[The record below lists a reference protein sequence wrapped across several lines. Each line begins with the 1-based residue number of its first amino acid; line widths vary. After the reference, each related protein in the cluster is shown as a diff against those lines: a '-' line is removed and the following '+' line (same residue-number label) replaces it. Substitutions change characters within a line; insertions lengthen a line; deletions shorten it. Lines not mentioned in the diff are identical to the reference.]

1 MTLPLPN
8 TTAQPNFTVPSGGS
22 SLYGVTP
29 YDFATIY
36 NVLPLWNAS
45 TPIDGTGQTIAIVGE
60 TDINPA
66 DFVNFRKLFD
76 LPIGNTNTPTGT
88 QYLNII
94 HNGPSPGIASDE
106 GEADIDTQW
115 SAAIAKGATID
126 YVVSEST
133 EVTQGTDLSAIYIV
147 NNNLAPVMSF
157 SYGQCELFLGTSG
170 NAFFNN
176 LWQQA
181 AAQGI
186 TVLVAS
192 GDSGAAGCD
201 AGNANYAGSGLAVNG
216 LGSTPYNISVGGTD
230 FYMPNDGTMYWN
242 LANDQ
247 TTQASAK
254 RLHPR
259 DSVERYLHE
268 CCRLFHS

>member
-1 MTLPLPN
+1 MPAT
-8 TTAQPNFTVPSGGS
+8 
-22 SLYGVTP
+22 
-29 YDFATIY
+29 DFATIY

-66 DFVNFRKLFD
+66 DFVNFRRLFN

-94 HNGPSPGIASDE
+94 YNGPNPGLGSDE

-115 SAAIAKGATID
+115 SGAVAKGATID

-147 NNNLAPVMSF
+147 NNNLAPVMSY
-157 SYGQCELFLGTSG
+157 SYGQCERFLGTSG
-170 NAFFNN
+170 NAFFKN

-181 AAQGI
+181 AASGRP
-186 TVLVAS
+186 AS
-192 GDSGAAGCD
+192 EHPIDRPGSRLRLALRSAGWSSLEFRAATEEGPSSFCWWP
-201 AGNANYAGSGLAVNG
+201 SRLLPQLRAVG
-216 LGSTPYNISVGGTD
+216 QVSCLRRAVPVK
-230 FYMPNDGTMYWN
+230 
-242 LANDQ
+242 
-247 TTQASAK
+247 TQRPGRI
-254 RLHPR
+254 RLPLPPPEDRRFRPPH
-259 DSVERYLHE
+259 LT
-268 CCRLFHS
+268 